1 MGATQFPR
9 DPNQTVPDASTTQ
22 DYPAIYADQ
31 TAISAPPPPQSAKP
45 KRHLARNIFIGFVVV
60 LLLFGGAALY
70 ALKVTPQGGA
80 FASAYSFCN
89 AMKNQQ
95 YTQAYSYLSP
105 DMQKQIS
112 SGAFTNISQT
122 ADSVEG
128 KVTGCTLNNVSAQGS
143 IVNVQSTIT
152 RSKMGSET
160 VTIQMIN
167 NNGSWQINSSPDP
180 KLLPI
185 ATVYQFCADIKYQ
198 QYDAAYQL
206 LSPNFQAAVTSTGQ
220 FQQIFTGLQNVA
232 GTFVNCQDQQAGIDS
247 SKGIATIYG
256 TISFT
261 RLQNIPITI
270 NETDTT
276 GVWLIDSL
284 IIDILNNPVQFPSG
298 S

>member
-1 MGATQFPR
+1 MGASQFPQ
-9 DPNQTVPDASTTQ
+9 DPNQTIPDSSATK

-31 TAISAPPPPQSAKP
+31 SAISAPPPPKSAKP
-45 KRHLARNIFIGFVVV
+45 KRHLWRNILIGFVVV
-60 LLLFGGAALY
+60 ILVFAGAAIY

-80 FASAYSFCN
+80 FASAYGFCN

-95 YTQAYSYLSP
+95 YSQAYSYLSP
-105 DMQKQIS
+105 DLQKQIS
-112 SGAFTNISQT
+112 ASAFTNISQT
-122 ADSVEG
+122 ADTVEG
-128 KVTGCTLNNVSAQGS
+128 KVTGCTLNNVTAQGS

-152 RSKMGSET
+152 RSKMGSES

-185 ATVYQFCADIKYQ
+185 ATVYQFCTDIKYQ

-206 LSPNFQAAVTSTGQ
+206 LSPNFQAAVTTSAQ
-220 FQQIFTGLQNVA
+220 FQQIFSGLQNIA

-247 SKGIATIYG
+247 AKGLATIYG

-261 RLQNIPITI
+261 RLQNIPVTI

-284 IIDILNNPVQFPSG
+284 IIDVLNNPIQIPSG